1 MKRKKHTSQQILEK
15 LRTVD
20 VELSAGRTFA
30 EIARKLEV
38 SEQTVHRWR
47 NVYGGMK
54 GPEVAR
60 LKELERENVRLK
72 KIVAEQAM
80 DLDVLKEVSRKNGRP
95 GGAAAGRGVDSLR
108 AWVLRA
114 SRCEGDRRGA
124 CNASLPGPNGWG
136 RASPDRTDA

>member
-1 MKRKKHTSQQILEK
+1 LEK

-80 DLDVLKEVSRKNGRP
+80 DLDVLKEVSRKK
-95 GGAAAGRGVDSLR
+95 
-108 AWVLRA
+108 W
-114 SRCEGDRRGA
+114 
-124 CNASLPGPNGWG
+124 
-136 RASPDRTDA
+136 

>member
-20 VELSAGRTFA
+20 VELSAGRSFA

-38 SEQTVHRWR
+38 SEQTIHRWR

-60 LKELERENVRLK
+60 LKELERENARLK

-80 DLDVLKEVSRKNGRP
+80 DLDVLKEVSRKK
-95 GGAAAGRGVDSLR
+95 
-108 AWVLRA
+108 W
-114 SRCEGDRRGA
+114 
-124 CNASLPGPNGWG
+124 
-136 RASPDRTDA
+136 

>member
-1 MKRKKHTSQQILEK
+1 MKRKRHTSQQILEK

-20 VELSAGRTFA
+20 VELSQGRSLV

-38 SEQTVHRWR
+38 SEQTLHRWR

-60 LKELERENVRLK
+60 LKDLERENARLK

-80 DLDVLKEVSRKNGRP
+80 DIDVLKDISRKN
-95 GGAAAGRGVDSLR
+95 
-108 AWVLRA
+108 W
-114 SRCEGDRRGA
+114 
-124 CNASLPGPNGWG
+124 
-136 RASPDRTDA
+136 

>member
-15 LRTVD
+15 LRTAE
-20 VELSAGRTFA
+20 VELSEGRTFA
-30 EIARKLEV
+30 EVARKLEV

-60 LKELERENVRLK
+60 LKELERENARLK

-80 DLDVLKEVSRKNGRP
+80 DIDVLKDVSRKK
-95 GGAAAGRGVDSLR
+95 
-108 AWVLRA
+108 W
-114 SRCEGDRRGA
+114 
-124 CNASLPGPNGWG
+124 
-136 RASPDRTDA
+136 

>member
-1 MKRKKHTSQQILEK
+1 

-80 DLDVLKEVSRKNGRP
+80 DLDVLKEVSRKK
-95 GGAAAGRGVDSLR
+95 
-108 AWVLRA
+108 W
-114 SRCEGDRRGA
+114 
-124 CNASLPGPNGWG
+124 
-136 RASPDRTDA
+136 

>member
-15 LRTVD
+15 VRTVD

-80 DLDVLKEVSRKNGRP
+80 DLDVLKEVSRKK
-95 GGAAAGRGVDSLR
+95 
-108 AWVLRA
+108 W
-114 SRCEGDRRGA
+114 
-124 CNASLPGPNGWG
+124 
-136 RASPDRTDA
+136 